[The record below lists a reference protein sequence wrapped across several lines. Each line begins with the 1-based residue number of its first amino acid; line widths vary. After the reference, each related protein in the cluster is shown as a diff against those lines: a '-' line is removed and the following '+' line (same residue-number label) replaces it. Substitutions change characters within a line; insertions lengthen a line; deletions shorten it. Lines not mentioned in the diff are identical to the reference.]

1 MKKLSP
7 VGGITLALV
16 ILSPLQGQSQNLFES
31 LISDNA
37 TKLTGVVAEP
47 FTKVFSTGVTG
58 GIYRSA
64 DTHGILGFDIGARV
78 MLVMIPSGESSVFD
92 SADVALF
99 PIPVAQASLGLPMS
113 AELMVRGFAVK
124 YKEADISLLGV
135 GLKKNFKPLIPIPM
149 FPDVAAMISYH
160 RFKGTY
166 TTFDATDVQL
176 AGWGV
181 PVEPN
186 GYSATFDAGNLVQSS
201 HWSFDLIVSK
211 KLSLLLISIQPYVG
225 FGVDRSK
232 MDYEWSIV
240 ATNPDVSQLPLNPV
254 TLPQTISSSFAVT
267 TTRMTLGLDVSPFP
281 FVHVFGD
288 YNFGKF
294 PQATAGLAI
303 SFR

>member
-1 MKKLSP
+1 MKHLSL
-7 VGGITLALV
+7 VGTIILALV
-16 ILSPLQGQSQNLFES
+16 MLSPGLGQSQNLFES

-37 TKLTGVVAEP
+37 TELTGVVAEP
-47 FTKVFSTGVTG
+47 FTKVFSAGVTG

-64 DTHGILGFDIGARV
+64 DTHGILGFDLGARV

-92 SADVALF
+92 SADVKLF

-113 AELMVRGFAVK
+113 TELMVRGFAVK

-186 GYSATFDAGNLVQSS
+186 GYTATFDAGDLIKSS

-232 MDYEWSIV
+232 MDYEWAIVSTDPSVESIV
-240 ATNPDVSQLPLNPV
+240 DM
-254 TLPQTISSSFAVT
+254 PQTISSSFSVT
-267 TTRMTLGLDVSPFP
+267 TTRLTLGLDISPIP
-281 FVHVFGD
+281 FIHIFAD
-288 YNFGKF
+288 YNIGKF
-294 PQATAGLAI
+294 KQATLGAAI